1 MEKEYDWLWL
11 CSNIYLTDREKRKLL
26 GCFKEPGAIRRAKAE
41 TLEKTGFLNT
51 EKVRIIQKY
60 QNMFDAAAMYH
71 KWSETG
77 IQFISS
83 ERGEYPYKLR
93 QISDYPLGLF
103 YCGRLPAEEE
113 TCIAVVGAR
122 MCTGYGREMAEKLG
136 SLLAENG
143 VSVISGLAYGIDA
156 IAQYACVRSGGIS
169 YGVPGCGPDICYPN
183 ENRSVYERVKAAG
196 GIISEYPPGTAVK
209 PWQFPARNR
218 IISGLCDKLV
228 VVEAKKKSGTLITAD
243 FALEQG
249 RDVYAVPGR
258 ISDSVSAGCNRLIAQ
273 GAGIIADTE
282 TFMEELGVSA
292 CGMEKGKK
300 SDQILA
306 TPENMV
312 YICVDSRLKSLQE
325 IIDETGMSVP
335 EAVGALYSL
344 KAKGLI
350 EETEKNYY
358 RRHG

>member
-1 MEKEYDWLWL
+1 M
-11 CSNIYLTDREKRKLL
+11 
-26 GCFKEPGAIRRAKAE
+26 
-41 TLEKTGFLNT
+41 
-51 EKVRIIQKY
+51 
-60 QNMFDAAAMYH
+60 
-71 KWSETG
+71 
-77 IQFISS
+77 
-83 ERGEYPYKLR
+83 
-93 QISDYPLGLF
+93 
-103 YCGRLPAEEE
+103 
-113 TCIAVVGAR
+113 
-122 MCTGYGREMAEKLG
+122 
-136 SLLAENG
+136 
-143 VSVISGLAYGIDA
+143 
-156 IAQYACVRSGGIS
+156 
-169 YGVPGCGPDICYPN
+169 
-183 ENRSVYERVKAAG
+183 KAAG

-228 VVEAKKKSGTLITAD
+228 VIEAKKKSGTLITAD

-273 GAGIIADTE
+273 GAGIITDME
-282 TFMEELGVSA
+282 TFMEELGMRT
-292 CGMEKGKK
+292 CGTEKGKK
-300 SDQILA
+300 TDQILA

-312 YICVDSRLKSLQE
+312 YICVDSHLKSLQE